1 MSKTT
6 RIMSPVGAGIH
17 IALFERRQYRRRFRR
32 SKADRVL
39 PLWMV
44 PRTSEAVNG
53 GRVSVKRV
61 IDQVGRQRPRRS
73 RGRGV
78 ADVGFCVRVES
89 ERPGGYNA
97 GMADGDGALGRVE
110 QLRQPGDERADLAS
124 APGRLFESR
133 MRALV
138 NFAVEN
144 VPAVD
149 GQAMPHLMIELV
161 AIDALPVNRISTVDR
176 QKEILRPTE
185 AVASARIRV
194 SCSISTSTD
203 RKIIAP
209 DRLVMHSIA

>member
-1 MSKTT
+1 MS
-6 RIMSPVGAGIH
+6 A
-17 IALFERRQYRRRFRR
+17 
-32 SKADRVL
+32 
-39 PLWMV
+39 
-44 PRTSEAVNG
+44 
-53 GRVSVKRV
+53 
-61 IDQVGRQRPRRS
+61 QVAITLAWLT
-73 RGRGV
+73 V
-78 ADVGFCVRVES
+78 T
-89 ERPGGYNA
+89 
-97 GMADGDGALGRVE
+97 ALGRVE

-144 VPAVD
+144 VPAVV
-149 GQAMPHLMIELV
+149 GQAMPHLMIELA

-194 SCSISTSTD
+194 SCSISTD